1 MVGERLR
8 LVPQRMANDP
18 GCGSRASDPQGTS
31 EEGRQARLTRPSKI
45 HFHLIWRSNLSQT
58 IAFALLLGGILL
70 ITHFRNGTQRRFQ
83 DSFPQCARRTL
94 ERRRCP
100 AHGRSARS
108 QGTKNLPYVGEETCL
123 TPRASPRRGDGTF
136 AVGRGS
142 RGDRTLAR
150 SRIGRN
156 HPDLFGRRPVL
167 ERTGSVQDQT
177 HQGQGWALSAG

>member
-70 ITHFRNGTQRRFQ
+70 ITHFRNGT
-83 DSFPQCARRTL
+83 
-94 ERRRCP
+94 
-100 AHGRSARS
+100 
-108 QGTKNLPYVGEETCL
+108 GTYVL
-123 TPRASPRRGDGTF
+123 LNAGT
-136 AVGRGS
+136 
-142 RGDRTLAR
+142 
-150 SRIGRN
+150 
-156 HPDLFGRRPVL
+156 
-167 ERTGSVQDQT
+167 
-177 HQGQGWALSAG
+177 SAGLSHSIADSLSTERLVGNLSGKHPFSWP

>member
-70 ITHFRNGTQRRFQ
+70 ITHFRNGT
-83 DSFPQCARRTL
+83 SEIVLPKL
-94 ERRRCP
+94 IERLMRIAVEHAGAER
-100 AHGRSARS
+100 G
-108 QGTKNLPYVGEETCL
+108 LL
-123 TPRASPRRGDGTF
+123 ILLRGDEPQLE
-136 AVGRGS
+136 AV
-142 RGDRTLAR
+142 
-150 SRIGRN
+150 
-156 HPDLFGRRPVL
+156 
-167 ERTGSVQDQT
+167 
-177 HQGQGWALSAG
+177 